1 MTDLNNNID
10 ALLTGQG
17 LAGYKRAP
25 LAGDASNRHYERI
38 HVGGKTFMLMV
49 APPATEDVR
58 PFLHMDEILLGAGLN
73 APDIISQDVENGL
86 LLLEDFGDDSFS
98 NVLRVGGD
106 EQGLY
111 TQAIEVLDQL
121 PRDADLPK
129 YSVEKMLQEVLLYI
143 DWRANDA
150 DKASFVALWEKLISQ
165 LSANNGV
172 VMRDYHADNLMWLP
186 ARDGVQK
193 VGLLDFQDAVIG
205 NVAYDYVSLL
215 EDARRDVSADVV
227 AKILRGKSEEF
238 LRDYAILGA
247 QRNLKIIGIFHRLNK
262 RDGKP
267 RYLDFLP
274 RVWAHFRND
283 LQHPALAP
291 LKTWFEENSSDAI
304 AA

>member
-1 MTDLNNNID
+1 MDNLNAKID
-10 ALLTGQG
+10 ELMQSKG
-17 LAGYKRAP
+17 LQGYKRAP

-38 HVGGKTFMLMV
+38 HVGNDTYMLMI
-49 APPATEDVR
+49 APPAREDVR
-58 PFLHMDEILLGAGLN
+58 PFVQVDEILLKTGLN
-73 APDIISQDVENGL
+73 APDILAQDIESGL
-86 LLLEDFGDDSFS
+86 LLLQDFGDDSFS
-98 NVLRVGGD
+98 NVLRNGGD
-106 EQGLY
+106 EIGLY
-111 TQAIEVLDQL
+111 SQAIEVLERL
-121 PRDADLPK
+121 PLTADLPQ

-143 DWRANDA
+143 DWRAYDA
-150 DKASFVALWEKLISQ
+150 DKASFVAVWEDLIAKLSQ
-165 LSANNGV
+165 NNRV

-186 ARDGVQK
+186 KNEGVQK

-215 EDARRDVSADVV
+215 EDARRDVSPETV
-227 AKILRGKSEEF
+227 AQILAGKSGEF
-238 LRDYAILGA
+238 LQDYAILGA

-267 RYLDFLP
+267 RYLDLLP

-291 LKTWFEENSSDAI
+291 LKKWIEENTPDVI